1 MIDYHGIDARGQSR
15 TGRTSVGPT
24 FRDQS
29 IADLVERRYKSGWKS
44 LRVTV
49 GGDEA
54 GGIGP
59 HLDTGKRTWWGL
71 RSRRES
77 HPDDA
82 RDLVRAPGL
91 RPAVAL
97 GQRQHVPGQLML
109 PFPFLVVIN
118 RRKEPR

>member
-1 MIDYHGIDARGQSR
+1 VIDYHGIDARGQSR

-77 HPDDA
+77 D
-82 RDLVRAPGL
+82 
-91 RPAVAL
+91 
-97 GQRQHVPGQLML
+97 PGQLML